1 MCKEMNVRTVGEGIE
16 TEEVN
21 SLLASLNCDHAQGYL
36 YSRPIPIPE
45 FEKNTFNKIFNLFKK
60 GGQKL
65 D

>member
-45 FEKNTFNKIFNLFKK
+45 FEKKYF
-60 GGQKL
+60 
-65 D
+65 